1 LLYKIIMNPC
11 FHIEIVRP
19 HKLRRQIKNLH
30 HLGTCERCERK
41 EAWICLSCYS
51 LFCYGEQKHIRAHYE
66 HTRHPLCMSIENSTI
81 CCMTCH
87 IELTPE
93 IFPDSR
99 RSAVQNLLEHLMQ
112 ALHRSPFELSKTRAA
127 SFTVRSFREGMSPAR
142 PEPRRMGESEGTSGL
157 QNLGNT
163 CFMNSVI
170 QSLNCIEPLNDF
182 VVRFQLNKPNS
193 LCSSLGK
200 LLQQLRNRSKIVPRE
215 FYSGVLKKFP
225 QFRGSEQQDAHEFLR
240 VIIEA
245 LIEET
250 RGSIRMNKSDIQ
262 NLFEGSLLSTFICK
276 ECHAITRTLEPILDL
291 SIQIPHEIAQ
301 DQLFDISEA
310 PEEVELSRIRP
321 EELPEEYQEI
331 ECYEPKF
338 SSSSNISTI
347 QGCLEHFFSYED
359 LTDLKNLYACPK
371 CRSRVFATR
380 RYLVMK
386 PPKILV
392 IHLKRFYQTGLRFNK
407 INSSISF
414 DSCLSLQKFLTC
426 KSVQANYR
434 LFSVIQHIGS
444 MREGHYITYIKTA
457 FSWLMC
463 DDAEISR
470 VSEEDVKNAQAYMLF
485 YINEEVEL

>member
-1 LLYKIIMNPC
+1 MNPC
-11 FHIEIVRP
+11 FHIEIIRP
-19 HKLRRQIKNLH
+19 NKLRRQIKNLH
-30 HLGTCERCERK
+30 HLGTCERCESK

-51 LFCYGEQKHIRAHYE
+51 QYCYGDQKHIRTHYE
-66 HTRHPLCMSIENSTI
+66 HTQHPLCMSIGNSTI

-99 RSAVQNLLEHLMQ
+99 RNAVQKLLELQMQ
-112 ALHRSPFELSKTRAA
+112 ALNRYPFELSKARPA
-127 SFTVRSFREGMSPAR
+127 SFTVRSFREVMSPAR
-142 PEPRRMGESEGTSGL
+142 PEPRRMVESEGTSGL

-170 QSLNCIEPLNDF
+170 QSLNCINPLYDF
-182 VVRFQLNKPNS
+182 ILRFQLNNPNS

-200 LLQQLRNRSKIVPRE
+200 LFQQLRNRIKIAPRE

-245 LIEET
+245 MIEET
-250 RGSIRMNKSDIQ
+250 RGSLSMNKSAIQ
-262 NLFEGSLLSTFICK
+262 NLFDGSLLSTFICK
-276 ECHAITRTLEPILDL
+276 ECHAVTRTLEPILDL
-291 SIQIPHEIAQ
+291 SIQIPQETSS
-301 DQLFDISEA
+301 DRLFDISEA
-310 PEEVELSRIRP
+310 PEEVEFSLIRP
-321 EELPEEYQEI
+321 EELPEEYKEI
-331 ECYEPKF
+331 ECYEPKLSF
-338 SSSSNISTI
+338 SSSISTI

-407 INSSISF
+407 INSSIFF
-414 DSCLSLQKFLTC
+414 DSCLSLQRFLTC
-426 KSVQANYR
+426 KSLQGDYR

-444 MREGHYITYIKTA
+444 MREGHYISYIKTA
-457 FSWLMC
+457 SSWLLC

-470 VSEEDVKNAQAYMLF
+470 VSEEEVKNAQAYMLF